1 MFKKKDRIKS
11 RKNSSEFSK
20 LTGVESFIMEG
31 GSDCIITSSSHL
43 SGFISETPRYAY
55 YYYNDKKPLSWTCI
69 KVSTTCGVKN
79 CVKKEHLV
87 PFYIPDENDKDHI
100 DNYLEE
106 IGIFKMAQAL
116 KVPIDLFR
124 NYIENRYEK
133 TI

>member
-1 MFKKKDRIKS
+1 MFIKKNRIKN

-20 LTGVESFIMEG
+20 LTGVESFILEG
-31 GSDCIITSSSHL
+31 GSNCIITSSSNL

-87 PFYIPDENDKDHI
+87 PFYLPDENDKDHI

-106 IGIFKMAQAL
+106 IGILNMAEAL
-116 KVPIDLFR
+116 KVPVELFIDYL
-124 NYIENRYEK
+124 EK
-133 TI
+133 QHEKKV